1 MTKEERQAEDGG
13 PVKDDVVRGVTRG
26 LALINARF
34 RVVEAAKDWRDE
46 LRSYNSGASAA
57 ELFAAIDAL
66 RELEKEQVK

>member
-1 MTKEERQAEDGG
+1 MTKEELEDGG
-13 PVKDDVVRGVTRG
+13 PAFPGVTRG

-34 RVVEAAKDWRDE
+34 RVVDAAKRWAGKMRDGTY
-46 LRSYNSGASAA
+46 SHNSTG